1 MIVDRIFLVYYVN
14 SAMVSQVVCIRILL
28 AVYPGE
34 SDGEEPTHG
43 VSDEID

>member
-1 MIVDRIFLVYYVN
+1 MIVGRIFPVYYVN
-14 SAMVSQVVCIRILL
+14 SAMISQVVCLRILL

-34 SDGEEPTHG
+34 SDGKEPAHG